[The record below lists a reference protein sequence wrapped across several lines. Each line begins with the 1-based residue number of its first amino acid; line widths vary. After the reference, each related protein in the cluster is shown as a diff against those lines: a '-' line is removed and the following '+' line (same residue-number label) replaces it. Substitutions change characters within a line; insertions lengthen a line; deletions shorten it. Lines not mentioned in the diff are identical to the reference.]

1 MDNRSARW
9 PLWVLAAAPRRWGG
23 WHRPHRRRFPLGAA
37 MLAGALGANAGSMIP
52 AAWPTWC
59 AMVGADVSIR
69 SAIRAALALALTRS
83 DRRRNWRPRA
93 MQQLLADHEDIVN
106 VVMVMVVVALAAA
119 AVWTIFR

>member
-1 MDNRSARW
+1 
-9 PLWVLAAAPRRWGG
+9 
-23 WHRPHRRRFPLGAA
+23 

-69 SAIRAALALALTRS
+69 SAIRAALALTRS
-83 DRRRNWRPRA
+83 DRRRNWRPRV